1 MATRIDPTQPQP
13 PRVLVVDD
21 EPHIAHVIALSMSR
35 AGYRTAMA
43 NDGNAGIQMARA
55 ARPDLIITDHQMP
68 YVTGLDM
75 CRQMMRDPE
84 LAGIPAIMVTARG
97 YALSPLEMDE
107 ALIVELVTKPF
118 SPRMLVKLAGEVL
131 EATTPRLRKA
141 S

>member
-1 MATRIDPTQPQP
+1 MAKRIDPTEP

-21 EPHIAHVIALSMSR
+21 EPHIAQVIALSMHR
-35 AGYRTAMA
+35 AGYLTAVA
-43 NDGNAGIQMARA
+43 YDGNAGIQIARA

-75 CRQMMRDPE
+75 CRQMMMDPK
-84 LAGIPAIMVTARG
+84 LTGIPAIMVTARG
-97 YALSPLEMDE
+97 YELSPLEMDE

-118 SPRMLVKLAGEVL
+118 SPRLLVKLAGEVL
-131 EATTPRLRKA
+131 QATTPYLRKA